1 MLVSSVASLK
11 NKRAFVFLSSCVFL
25 FEEVKDSLL
34 CFNLLNDLLF
44 WANTVIFYHSCL
56 GEGKN
61 HLK

>member
-1 MLVSSVASLK
+1 MLVFSVASLK
-11 NKRAFVFLSSCVFL
+11 NERTFLFHSSCVFL
-25 FEEVKDSLL
+25 FKEVKDSLL

-56 GEGKN
+56 GEGEN